1 MLGAEAEVPSAIG
14 SRSEAEDGGHED
26 EEHEDEEEGDKE
38 GTGGE
43 EASERPPLSMKKN
56 GSVSAPQ
63 LLLSCLAT
71 AY

>member
-14 SRSEAEDGGHED
+14 SRSEAED
-26 EEHEDEEEGDKE
+26 EEEGEKE
-38 GTGGE
+38 GTDGE
-43 EASERPPLSMKKN
+43 EASERPPLPMKKN
-56 GSVSAPQ
+56 GGVSAPQ